1 MVGRGCPT
9 GTGGLG
15 GSALLG
21 VMLLK
26 VSFPPDGFLGPKQA
40 EATQQEQSC
49 KVNKSPWACS

>member
-21 VMLLK
+21 VMLLM

-40 EATQQEQSC
+40 EATQPGRVV
-49 KVNKSPWACS
+49 K